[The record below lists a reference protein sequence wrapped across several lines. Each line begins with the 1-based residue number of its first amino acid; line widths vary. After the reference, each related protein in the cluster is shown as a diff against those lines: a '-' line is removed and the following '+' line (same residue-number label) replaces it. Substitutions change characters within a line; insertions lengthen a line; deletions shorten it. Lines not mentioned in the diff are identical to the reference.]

1 MSAQKN
7 FSQYTNLHIALL
19 MMSCNTTKNA
29 GLSLSFIEGMKFYL
43 RRGGLLS

>member
-19 MMSCNTTKNA
+19 LVMSCNTTKNA
-29 GLSLSFIEGMKFYL
+29 GLSVKVLLKESSFI
-43 RRGGLLS
+43 